1 MMRAMIRTTAALLLS
16 MGLLMLGNGL
26 QGSLIGLRA
35 SQEGFS
41 TQITGILMT
50 GYFFGFLAGSTLTP
64 RIVAQ
69 VGHIRV
75 FAALA
80 SLASSVVLLHA
91 VFIDPW
97 LWFGMRLV
105 TGFCI
110 AGLFIVAESWLN
122 DSASN
127 ATRGQLLSLYMVIT
141 TGAMACSQL
150 LLNLADPGSF
160 ELFILISVQLS
171 LALLPILLS
180 ATPAPSF
187 AAPEHLSLLQL
198 YRSSPLGILGCMG
211 TGMSIGAMLGMGV
224 IYAQQMGLS
233 LSRISLFMGLV
244 FVGGV
249 VLQWPIG
256 SLSDRLDRRRVIFV
270 VTALAALT
278 SLLAVAIAKA
288 STAGLLAVAFLF
300 GGLAFPMYSLCV
312 AHTNDAL
319 DPRQMVAASSNL
331 VLAFG
336 IGATIGP
343 SLAAFVMEAVGP
355 DGFFW
360 YLGVVHAVIGV
371 FALYRM
377 TRRSAVP
384 LAEQGLCVP
393 IGSGTSQVVMT
404 MVQETTV
411 GASNEVPEQLTVAER
426 LSKANSDGAQP

>member
-1 MMRAMIRTTAALLLS
+1 MNAMVKTTGALLLS

-26 QGSLIGLRA
+26 QGSLISLRA
-35 SQEGFS
+35 SLEGFS
-41 TQITGILMT
+41 TQVTGLLMT
-50 GYFFGFLAGSTLTP
+50 GYFIGFLAGSTLTP

-80 SLASSVVLLHA
+80 SLASSMVLIHS

-105 TGFCI
+105 SGFCV

-150 LLNLADPGSF
+150 LLNLADPGGF
-160 ELFILISVQLS
+160 ELFVLISVLVS

-187 AAPEHLSLLQL
+187 AAPEHMSLLQL
-198 YRSSPLGILGCMG
+198 YRSSPLGIIGCMG

-224 IYAQQMGLS
+224 IYAQQMGLP
-233 LSRISLFMGLV
+233 LSQISVFMGLV
-244 FVGGV
+244 FIGGV
-249 VLQWPIG
+249 ALQWPIG
-256 SLSDRLDRRRVIFV
+256 RLSDRHDRRRVIFV
-270 VTALAALT
+270 VTGLATVT
-278 SLLAVAIAKA
+278 SLAAVAIAGVSA
-288 STAGLLAVAFLF
+288 TGQLVVAFLF

-319 DPRQMVAASSNL
+319 EPRQMVAASSNL
-331 VLAFG
+331 VMAFG
-336 IGATIGP
+336 IGAAIGP
-343 SLAAFVMEAVGP
+343 SLAAAVMGGMGP
-355 DGFFW
+355 DGFFG
-360 YLGVVHAVIGV
+360 YLGGVHAAIGL

-377 TRRSAVP
+377 TRRSAVA
-384 LAEQGLCVP
+384 LDEQGLCVP
-393 IGSGTSQVVMT
+393 IGSAASQVAMA
-404 MVQETTV
+404 MAQETTV
-411 GASNEVPEQLTVAER
+411 GQADEGLVPYPAPETEVV
-426 LSKANSDGAQP
+426 KKD

>member
-1 MMRAMIRTTAALLLS
+1 MS
-16 MGLLMLGNGL
+16 
-26 QGSLIGLRA
+26 
-35 SQEGFS
+35 
-41 TQITGILMT
+41 
-50 GYFFGFLAGSTLTP
+50 GYFLGFLAGSTLTS

-80 SLASSVVLLHA
+80 SLASSMVLLHP

-105 TGFCI
+105 SGFCI

-141 TGAMACSQL
+141 TGAMACGQL
-150 LLNLADPGSF
+150 LLNLADPASY
-160 ELFILISVQLS
+160 ELFILISVLVS

-180 ATPAPSF
+180 VTPAPSF
-187 AAPEHLSLLQL
+187 AAPEHMSLLRL
-198 YRSSPLGILGCMG
+198 YRSSPLGIVGCMG
-211 TGMSIGAMLGMGV
+211 TGMSIGAMFGMGV
-224 IYAQQMGLS
+224 IYAQQSGLP
-233 LSRISLFMGLV
+233 LSQIALFMGLV

-256 SLSDRLDRRRVIFV
+256 RFSDRLDRRRVIFV
-270 VTALAALT
+270 VTALAALNA
-278 SLLAVAIAKA
+278 LLAVAIAKA
-288 STAGLLAVAFLF
+288 SPVGQLAVVFVC

-319 DPRQMVAASSNL
+319 EPRQMVAASSNL

-336 IGATIGP
+336 FGAAIGP
-343 SLAAFVMEAVGP
+343 SLAAAVMGAVGP

-360 YLGVVHAVIGV
+360 YLGTVHAAIGC

-384 LAEQGLCVP
+384 LDEQGLCVP
-393 IGSGTSQVVMT
+393 VGSAASRVAMA
-404 MVQETTV
+404 MVQETVV
-411 GASNEVPEQLTVAER
+411 GQADEGS
-426 LSKANSDGAQP
+426 AQPPVVVAAAQGDGKG

>member
-1 MMRAMIRTTAALLLS
+1 MNSMIKTTGALLLS

-35 SQEGFS
+35 SLEGFS
-41 TQITGILMT
+41 TQFTGILMT
-50 GYFFGFLAGSTLTP
+50 GYFIGFLAGSTLTP

-80 SLASSVVLLHA
+80 SLASSMVLIHS

-105 TGFCI
+105 SGFCI

-160 ELFILISVQLS
+160 ELFILISVLLS

-187 AAPEHLSLLQL
+187 AAPEHMSLLQL
-198 YRSSPLGILGCMG
+198 YRSSPLGIVGCMG

-224 IYAQQMGLS
+224 IYAQQMGLP

-244 FVGGV
+244 FIGGV

-256 SLSDRLDRRRVIFV
+256 RLSDRLDRRRVIFV

-278 SLLAVAIAKA
+278 ALLAVAIAEVSA
-288 STAGLLAVAFLF
+288 VGQLAVVFLF

-319 DPRQMVAASSNL
+319 EPQQMVAASSNL

-336 IGATIGP
+336 IGAAIGP
-343 SLAAFVMEAVGP
+343 SLAASVMGAVGP
-355 DGFFW
+355 VGFFW
-360 YLGVVHAVIGV
+360 YLGVVHAAIGV

-384 LAEQGLCVP
+384 IDEQGLCVP
-393 IGSGTSQVVMT
+393 IGSAASQVAMA

-411 GASNEVPEQLTVAER
+411 GQAYEGQEQPTLAES
-426 LSKANSDGAQP
+426 LSEANSGGTQP

>member
-1 MMRAMIRTTAALLLS
+1 MNVMLKTTGALLLS

-35 SQEGFS
+35 SLEGFS
-41 TQITGILMT
+41 TQVTGLLMT
-50 GYFFGFLAGSTLTP
+50 GYFIGFLAGSTLTP
-64 RIVAQ
+64 RIMAQ

-80 SLASSVVLLHA
+80 SLASSIVLIHS

-105 TGFCI
+105 SGFCV

-150 LLNLADPGSF
+150 LLNLADPHSF
-160 ELFILISVQLS
+160 ELFVLISVLVS

-187 AAPEHLSLLQL
+187 AAPEYMSLLQL
-198 YRSSPLGILGCMG
+198 YRSSPLGIIGCMG

-224 IYAQQMGLS
+224 IYAQQMGLP
-233 LSRISLFMGLV
+233 LSQISVFMGLV
-244 FVGGV
+244 FIGGV
-249 VLQWPIG
+249 ALQWPIG
-256 SLSDRLDRRRVIFV
+256 RLSDKHDRRSVIFV
-270 VTALAALT
+270 VTCLAAVTSLAAVALAGVSATGQL
-278 SLLAVAIAKA
+278 V
-288 STAGLLAVAFLF
+288 VAFLF

-319 DPRQMVAASSNL
+319 EPRQMVAASSNL
-331 VLAFG
+331 VMAFG
-336 IGATIGP
+336 IGAAIGP
-343 SLAAFVMEAVGP
+343 SLAAAIMGGMGP

-360 YLGVVHAVIGV
+360 YLGGVHTAIGL

-384 LAEQGLCVP
+384 LDEQGLCVP
-393 IGSGTSQVVMT
+393 IGTAASQVAMA

-411 GASNEVPEQLTVAER
+411 GQADDVLTPSPRAET
-426 LSKANSDGAQP
+426 